1 MLFWEKKRHSKA
13 YKDCAWHISSFIVA
27 KVFGCNDLKP
37 EKPSGPQTALKFMCC
52 RYSFWQRLPRNNGC
66 AKPTPFCWEFCQT
79 FIKLWWQN
87 GRRLTD

>member
-1 MLFWEKKRHSKA
+1 LFWEKKRHSKA

-37 EKPSGPQTALKFMCC
+37 EKPNGLQTVLKFMWC

-66 AKPTPFCWEFCQT
+66 AKPTPFYWEFCQT
-79 FIKLWWQN
+79 FIELWWQN
-87 GRRLTD
+87 EKGLAD